1 MSNKTRRQNQINLM
15 RTVLVLTC
23 SVGLAALVGAA
34 QQNNN
39 NNQQYKKKGGGN
51 APQQQAV
58 VPQSG
63 KKFKTTGTGMNP
75 HVQNFQQS
83 NTAGNQ
89 QFKANKT
96 KFQNQSSLNS
106 SGGNAQF
113 KANKTKFQNQSS
125 LNNAASN
132 TTFNKTKNVNINKNV
147 TVNKNFKVQ
156 KFNLGNSPKGN
167 YQAVKFNQNYKIQG
181 AQNWKGSKYVVFKN
195 YHPQWQNQWW
205 WSHHYNHITIVFGA
219 PYYWDAGYWYPA
231 WGYDPGAS
239 YYFDGPIYASN
250 PEMDPGQVVANVQSA
265 LQQQGYYQGEI
276 DGVLGPQ
283 TRAALAEYQSAQG
296 IEPTG
301 AVDEPTLETLG
312 MA

>member
-1 MSNKTRRQNQINLM
+1 MKILLT
-15 RTVLVLTC
+15 LTC
-23 SVGLAALVGAA
+23 CLGLAALAGAE

-39 NNQQYKKKGGGN
+39 QNQIKKKGGGT
-51 APQQQAV
+51 APQQV
-58 VPQSG
+58 VAPQTG
-63 KKFKTTGTGMNP
+63 KKFKTTGTGANP
-75 HVQNFQQS
+75 HVQNFQQP
-83 NTAGNQ
+83 NTVGQ
-89 QFKANKT
+89 HVNKT
-96 KFQNQSSLNS
+96 KVHSQVTGQSNVNS
-106 SGGNAQF
+106 P
-113 KANKTKFQNQSS
+113 
-125 LNNAASN
+125 ASK

-147 TVNKNFKVQ
+147 TVNKNFQVQ
-156 KFNLGNSPKGN
+156 KFNLGNHPKGN
-167 YQAVKFNQNYKIQG
+167 YQAVKFSQNYKIAG

-205 WSHHYNHITIVFGA
+205 WSQHYNHISIVFGA

-250 PEMDPGQVVANVQSA
+250 PEMDPGQTVANVQSA
-265 LQQQGYYQGEI
+265 LQQQGYYQGEV

-296 IEPTG
+296 LEPTG

>member
-1 MSNKTRRQNQINLM
+1 MKILLT
-15 RTVLVLTC
+15 LTC
-23 SVGLAALVGAA
+23 CLGLAALAGAA
-34 QQNNN
+34 QQND
-39 NNQQYKKKGGGN
+39 NQNQPVKKKGGN
-51 APQQQAV
+51 APQQQARGV
-58 VPQSG
+58 TAGGGGVGGAG
-63 KKFKTTGTGMNP
+63 KVGGAGGVGKIKTGP
-75 HVQNFQQS
+75 HVQNFQQP
-83 NTAGNQ
+83 NTVGQ
-89 QFKANKT
+89 HVNKT
-96 KFQNQSSLNS
+96 KVHTQVTGQSNVNS
-106 SGGNAQF
+106 P
-113 KANKTKFQNQSS
+113 
-125 LNNAASN
+125 ASK

-147 TVNKNFKVQ
+147 TVNKNFQVQ
-156 KFNLGNSPKGN
+156 KFNLGNHPKGN
-167 YQAVKFNQNYKIQG
+167 YQAVKFSQNYKIAG

-205 WSHHYNHITIVFGA
+205 WSQHYNHISIVFGA

-250 PEMDPGQVVANVQSA
+250 PEMDPGQTVANVQSA
-265 LQQQGYYQGEI
+265 LQQQGYYQGEV

-296 IEPTG
+296 LEPTG

>member
-1 MSNKTRRQNQINLM
+1 M
-15 RTVLVLTC
+15 RTILTLTC
-23 SVGLAALVGAA
+23 CVGLAVSVSAN

-39 NNQQYKKKGGGN
+39 NNQQYKKKGGN
-51 APQQQAV
+51 APQQAAV
-58 VPQSG
+58 APQG
-63 KKFKTTGTGMNP
+63 NKFKTGTGYK
-75 HVQNFQQS
+75 QNFQQQNS
-83 NTAGNQ
+83 VGNPNK
-89 QFKANKT
+89 FKY
-96 KFQNQSSLNS
+96 
-106 SGGNAQF
+106 
-113 KANKTKFQNQSS
+113 QNQSS
-125 LNNAASN
+125 LNNSQKFNSNKFNANKFNSNKFKNQSNINNSASS
-132 TTFNKTKNVNINKNV
+132 TTFNKTKNININKNV
-147 TVNKNFKVQ
+147 AVNKNFKVQ
-156 KFNLGNSPKGN
+156 KFNLQKNPQGK
-167 YQAVKFNQNYKIQG
+167 YQAVKFNQNFKIAG

-205 WSHHYNHITIVFGA
+205 WSHHYSHITFVFGS

>member
-1 MSNKTRRQNQINLM
+1 MSVSAN
-15 RTVLVLTC
+15 
-23 SVGLAALVGAA
+23 

-39 NNQQYKKKGGGN
+39 NNQQYKKKGGN
-51 APQQQAV
+51 AAVQQQVAT
-58 VPQSG
+58 PQG
-63 KKFKTTGTGMNP
+63 NKFKTGTGYK
-75 HVQNFQQS
+75 QNFQQQNS
-83 NTAGNQ
+83 VGNPNK
-89 QFKANKT
+89 FKY
-96 KFQNQSSLNS
+96 
-106 SGGNAQF
+106 
-113 KANKTKFQNQSS
+113 QNQSS
-125 LNNAASN
+125 LNNSQKFNANKYNANKFKNQSSINSSASN
-132 TTFNKTKNVNINKNV
+132 TSFNKTKNVNINKNV

-156 KFNLGNSPKGN
+156 KFNLQNNPQGK
-167 YQAVKFNQNYKIQG
+167 YQAVKFNQNYKIAG

-205 WSHHYNHITIVFGA
+205 WNHHYSHITIVFGA

>member
-1 MSNKTRRQNQINLM
+1 M

-23 SVGLAALVGAA
+23 CVGLAALAGAA

-39 NNQQYKKKGGGN
+39 NQQPNKKKGGGN
-51 APQQQAV
+51 TQPQQQHV
-58 VPQSG
+58 VTQQTG
-63 KKFKTTGTGMNP
+63 KHTVTHT
-75 HVQNFQQS
+75 QNFQQP
-83 NTAGNQ
+83 NTVGGHQLHQTHTNLH
-89 QFKANKT
+89 
-96 KFQNQSSLNS
+96 NQSNLS
-106 SGGNAQF
+106 S
-113 KANKTKFQNQSS
+113 S
-125 LNNAASN
+125 ASN
-132 TTFNKTKNVNINKNV
+132 TTFNKTKNVNINKNI

-156 KFNLGNSPKGN
+156 KFNLGSKPSGK
-167 YQAVKFNQNYKIQG
+167 YQAIKFNQNYKIAG
-181 AQNWKGSKYVVFKN
+181 AQNWNGSKYVVFKN

-205 WSHHYNHITIVFGA
+205 WSHHYNHISIVFGA

-239 YYFDGPIYASN
+239 YYFDGPIYASS
-250 PEMDPGQVVANVQSA
+250 PDMDPGQTVANVQSA

-301 AVDEPTLETLG
+301 AIDEPTLETLG

>member
-1 MSNKTRRQNQINLM
+1 M
-15 RTVLVLTC
+15 RTILTLTC
-23 SVGLAALVGAA
+23 CVGLAFSASAN
-34 QQNNN
+34 QQNN
-39 NNQQYKKKGGGN
+39 NNQQYKKKGGN
-51 APQQQAV
+51 ASQQQV
-58 VPQSG
+58 VTPQANKHLNKMG
-63 KKFKTTGTGMNP
+63 AGTGTGNANANYNANKLKY
-75 HVQNFQQS
+75 QNQS
-83 NTAGNQ
+83 NTN
-89 QFKANKT
+89 
-96 KFQNQSSLNS
+96 
-106 SGGNAQF
+106 
-113 KANKTKFQNQSS
+113 KFQNQSS
-125 LNNAASN
+125 LNNSTNYKANKAKYQNSGLNSGQASN
-132 TTFNKTKNVNINKNV
+132 TSFNKSKNVNINKNI
-147 TVNKNFKVQ
+147 TVNKNYKVQ
-156 KFNLGNSPKGN
+156 KFNLQNNPQGK
-167 YQAVKFNQNYKIQG
+167 YQAVKFNQNYKFAG

-205 WSHHYNHITIVFGA
+205 WNHHYSHITIVFGS
-219 PYYWDAGYWYPA
+219 PYYWNAGYWYPA

-265 LQQQGYYQGEI
+265 LQQQGYYQGDI

>member
-1 MSNKTRRQNQINLM
+1 M
-15 RTVLVLTC
+15 RILLTLIC
-23 SVGLAALVGAA
+23 CVGLALFAGAA
-34 QQNNN
+34 QQNN
-39 NNQQYKKKGGGN
+39 NNQQYKKKGGGGN
-51 APQQQAV
+51 AAQQQVVTPQANKHLNKMGAGSGNPNAV
-58 VPQSG
+58 NYNQN
-63 KKFKTTGTGMNP
+63 KFKY
-75 HVQNFQQS
+75 
-83 NTAGNQ
+83 
-89 QFKANKT
+89 
-96 KFQNQSSLNS
+96 QNQSNANKFKYQNQSGMNASGNPNKFKYQKQSQGGLNS
-106 SGGNAQF
+106 S
-113 KANKTKFQNQSS
+113 
-125 LNNAASN
+125 ASN
-132 TTFNKTKNVNINKNV
+132 TSFNKSKNVNINKNI

-156 KFNLGNSPKGN
+156 KFNLGKTPKGN
-167 YQAVKFNQNYKIQG
+167 YQAVKFNQNYKIAG

-205 WSHHYNHITIVFGA
+205 WNHHYSHITIVFGA
-219 PYYWDAGYWYPA
+219 PYYWNAGYWYPA

-265 LQQQGYYQGEI
+265 LQQQGFYQGEV

-301 AVDEPTLETLG
+301 AIDEPTLETLG

>member
-1 MSNKTRRQNQINLM
+1 M
-15 RTVLVLTC
+15 RILLTLTC
-23 SVGLAALVGAA
+23 CVGLALFAGAA
-34 QQNNN
+34 QQQNYNNN
-39 NNQQYKKKGGGN
+39 PQYKKKGGN
-51 APQQQAV
+51 APQQQVVTPQGNKHLNKMGAGSGNPNAV
-58 VPQSG
+58 NYNAN
-63 KKFKTTGTGMNP
+63 KFKY
-75 HVQNFQQS
+75 
-83 NTAGNQ
+83 
-89 QFKANKT
+89 
-96 KFQNQSSLNS
+96 QNQSNVNANANV
-106 SGGNAQF
+106 SGNKF
-113 KANKTKFQNQSS
+113 KYQNQSNLS
-125 LNNAASN
+125 GSGNPNKFKYQKQSQGGLNPASN
-132 TTFNKTKNVNINKNV
+132 TSFNKSKNVNINKNI

-167 YQAVKFNQNYKIQG
+167 YQAVKFNQNYKIAG

-205 WSHHYNHITIVFGA
+205 WNHHYSHITFVFGS

-265 LQQQGYYQGEI
+265 LQQQGYYQGEV

-301 AVDEPTLETLG
+301 AIDEPTLETLG

>member
-1 MSNKTRRQNQINLM
+1 M
-15 RTVLVLTC
+15 RIVLVLITC
-23 SVGLAALVGAA
+23 LSLSSFAGAA

-39 NNQQYKKKGGGN
+39 NNQQYKKKGGGT
-51 APQQQAV
+51 APQQPV
-58 VPQSG
+58 VTQQTG
-63 KKFKTTGTGMNP
+63 KKFKTTGTGTNSHP
-75 HVQNFQQS
+75 QNFQQT
-83 NTAGNQ
+83 NTVGN
-89 QFKANKT
+89 KYNANKT
-96 KFQNQSSLNS
+96 AKIQSQSNLNS
-106 SGGNAQF
+106 S
-113 KANKTKFQNQSS
+113 
-125 LNNAASN
+125 ASK

-156 KFNLGNSPKGN
+156 KFNLGNSPNGK
-167 YQAVKFNQNYKIQG
+167 YQAVKFNQNFKFAG
-181 AQNWKGSKYVVFKN
+181 AQKWKGSQYVVFKN

-205 WSHHYNHITIVFGA
+205 WSQHYNHISIVFGA
-219 PYYWDAGYWYPA
+219 PYYWNAGYWYPA

-265 LQQQGYYQGEI
+265 LQQQGYYQGDI

-301 AVDEPTLETLG
+301 AIDEPTLQTLG

>member
-1 MSNKTRRQNQINLM
+1 MKIL
-15 RTVLVLTC
+15 LTIMC
-23 SVGLAALVGAA
+23 CIGLASLAGAD
-34 QQNNN
+34 QN
-39 NNQQYKKKGGGN
+39 KKKGGN
-51 APQQQAV
+51 AAGQQQATAS
-58 VPQSG
+58 QG
-63 KKFKTTGTGMNP
+63 NKFKTGTGK
-75 HVQNFQQS
+75 NFQQS
-83 NTAGNQ
+83 SSVGNQ
-89 QFKANKT
+89 NKFKSQNQSNLNNSNKFNANKFNANKSNAS
-96 KFQNQSSLNS
+96 KFKQNQSSLNT
-106 SGGNAQF
+106 Q
-113 KANKTKFQNQSS
+113 
-125 LNNAASN
+125 ASK

-147 TVNKNFKVQ
+147 AVNKNFKVQ
-156 KFNLGNSPKGN
+156 KFNLQNKPFGK
-167 YQAVKFNQNYKIQG
+167 YQAVKFNQHFKIAG

-195 YHPQWQNQWW
+195 YHPQWLNQWW
-205 WSHHYNHITIVFGA
+205 WSHHYNHISIVFGA

-283 TRAALAEYQSAQG
+283 TRAALAEYQTAQG